1 MSSSGLDGGVKM
13 CNFNKTLLHEYI
25 DGELAPLEVQ
35 ILEEHLKSCSECRK
49 ELNQLKILDWD
60 LHHQDAIEVPYEQLA
75 QLRKSTFD
83 DCCREYWESQ
93 ETSNLVEV
101 YKIQTSSML
110 MAVNYMHYL
119 PGARLIKN
127 AGSSTRNYV
136 GKRLNWRQLIGP
148 KR

>member
-93 ETSNLVEV
+93 ESQISFTDPQSR
-101 YKIQTSSML
+101 L
-110 MAVNYMHYL
+110 MRPIMEDLMFVTMC
-119 PGARLIKN
+119 R
-127 AGSSTRNYV
+127 
-136 GKRLNWRQLIGP
+136 RQWMRGTT
-148 KR
+148 

>member
-1 MSSSGLDGGVKM
+1 M
-13 CNFNKTLLHEYI
+13 CNLNKALLQEYI
-25 DGELAPLEVQ
+25 DGELEPLEVQ
-35 ILEEHLKSCSECRK
+35 ILEEHLKSCPECRR

-60 LHHQDAIEVPYEQLA
+60 LRNQDSIQVPYQQLA

-83 DCCREYWESQ
+83 NCCQEYWQNQ
-93 ETSNLVEV
+93 ETANLSEL
-101 YKIQTSSML
+101 YKIQTSSMM

-119 PGARLIKN
+119 PGAKLIKN

-136 GKRLNWRQLIGP
+136 GKRLNWRNLIAP